1 MNMTI
6 SLPLRAFL
14 LASLLLL
21 QACSGTEDSPEAQVR
36 AFVDAGVEA
45 CVARSAGDIRE
56 LLHRDYAD
64 QRGNNAEQL
73 TKLLRAYF
81 FRHKNIHLFS
91 RIDTIE
97 ILDDNRASVTL
108 HVAMA
113 GTVISD
119 VEALAGLRAE
129 VYRFELQLER
139 EETWQLRH
147 ASWSPASLAVFE

>member
-1 MNMTI
+1 MNIKI

-45 CVARSAGDIRE
+45 GEARSTSDIRE

-97 ILDDNRASVTL
+97 ILDDNRASVVL

-147 ASWSPASLAVFE
+147 ASWAPASLAVFE